1 MNEDERK
8 ELYKR
13 ALTDW
18 GVRPQVMM
26 VMEETGEML
35 NALAKYDRG
44 RSTEKEVVTEL
55 VDVWILME
63 QMATL
68 FGWDDFQEEKERK
81 LERLKERLDSGYT
94 MDEEKKKKKK
104 TPKNRGYIV
113 EEDFDGDSDNYVR
126 YMIINPKNG
135 ETVKRG
141 IYEYQLKSALNSLP
155 IIYEDDL

>member
-1 MNEDERK
+1 MNEDQRK

-68 FGWDDFQEEKERK
+68 FGWENFQNEKERK
-81 LERLKERLDSGYT
+81 LERLKERLNSGYT
-94 MDEEKKKKKK
+94 LDKHKK
-104 TPKNRGYIV
+104 
-113 EEDFDGDSDNYVR
+113 
-126 YMIINPKNG
+126 
-135 ETVKRG
+135 
-141 IYEYQLKSALNSLP
+141 
-155 IIYEDDL
+155 

>member
-55 VDVWILME
+55 VDL
-63 QMATL
+63 
-68 FGWDDFQEEKERK
+68 
-81 LERLKERLDSGYT
+81 
-94 MDEEKKKKKK
+94 
-104 TPKNRGYIV
+104 
-113 EEDFDGDSDNYVR
+113 
-126 YMIINPKNG
+126 
-135 ETVKRG
+135 
-141 IYEYQLKSALNSLP
+141 
-155 IIYEDDL
+155 

>member
-13 ALTDW
+13 ALNDW

-44 RSTEKEVVTEL
+44 RLAEKEVVTEL

-68 FGWDDFQEEKERK
+68 FGWENFQNEKERK
-81 LERLKERLDSGYT
+81 LERLKERLNSWYT
-94 MDEEKKKKKK
+94 LDEHKK
-104 TPKNRGYIV
+104 
-113 EEDFDGDSDNYVR
+113 
-126 YMIINPKNG
+126 
-135 ETVKRG
+135 
-141 IYEYQLKSALNSLP
+141 
-155 IIYEDDL
+155 